1 MKRGAN
7 EKQVFERL
15 EISKEDLLR
24 LFGVRLHFDYNLHL
38 KKFLNLNFMYVQYNQ
53 FKVRILNEKV
63 TTPTTTVYRCGPL
76 IDLCR
81 GPHVRHTG
89 KIKAFKLTKNSSSYW
104 EGDSNRES
112 LQRVYGISFPD
123 AKQLKEWQ
131 HFQEEAAKRNHRK
144 IGQVKSKLNYLQ
156 NNV

>member
-1 MKRGAN
+1 MN
-7 EKQVFERL
+7 
-15 EISKEDLLR
+15 
-24 LFGVRLHFDYNLHL
+24 
-38 KKFLNLNFMYVQYNQ
+38 
-53 FKVRILNEKV
+53 
-63 TTPTTTVYRCGPL
+63 TPTTTVYRCGPL

-112 LQRVYGISFPD
+112 LQRIYGISFPD
-123 AKQLKEWQ
+123 TKQLKEWQ

-144 IGQVKSKLNYLQ
+144 IGQVNRTKKFKISFLFLIQSVYSFAYKGPRIILFS
-156 NNV
+156 